1 MNNLDSALKYT
12 AENRQNFIKDLNELL
27 AIPSISADTNGKPA
41 MENAAR
47 WIEKSLQNNNFDI
60 VKIFQTAGNPVVYGE
75 KKTSKKDTQTILFYG
90 HYDVQPVEPLGEW
103 ESEPFAGVVRGD
115 YLFARGASDMK
126 GQYIACL
133 KAIESILSTCEL
145 PVNVKFILE
154 GEEEIGSPNLEDF
167 LKQHADLLKCDV
179 VVNPDTGMIAPD
191 VPTITYGLRG
201 LAYFELRVYGPSS
214 DLHSGVF
221 GGVVHN
227 PGQALCE
234 LIAGMHSSDGKV
246 TLPGFYDDV
255 RPLPASERAE
265 LNRLPVSDQDYLDQT
280 GAPALWGED
289 GYTPTER
296 LGARPTL
303 EVNGLYSGYIE
314 AGAKTVLP
322 SYAMAKISMRLV
334 PDQDP
339 QKVYDSLHLYLEQNA
354 PETIR
359 WELVNMS
366 GAPACVTN
374 RDLPAVKALSRAME
388 TVWGKTPVFRRD
400 GGSVPVVTHMQEILG
415 VDSILT
421 GFGMPDDHIHAPNE
435 RLHLPTWEKGIQALI
450 CFLFY
455 LAE

>member
-27 AIPSISADTNGKPA
+27 VIPSISADTNGKPA

-75 KKTSKKDTQTILFYG
+75 KKTSKKDAQTILFYG

-322 SYAMAKISMRLV
+322 SYAMAKISTRLV

>member
-1 MNNLDSALKYT
+1 MNNLESALKYA
-12 AENRQNFIKDLNELL
+12 AENHHKFIEDLNELL
-27 AIPSISADTNGKPA
+27 AIPSISADTNGKLA
-41 MENAAR
+41 MENAAQ
-47 WIEKSLQNNNFDI
+47 WIEKTLKNNNFDA
-60 VKIFQTAGNPVVYGE
+60 VKIYQTAGNPVVFGE
-75 KKTSKKDTQTILFYG
+75 KKISKKDAKTILIYG

-103 ESEPFAGVVRGD
+103 ESEPFTGVVRGD
-115 YLFARGASDMK
+115 YLFGRGASDMK

-133 KAIESILSTCEL
+133 KAIESILSTGDL

-154 GEEEIGSPNLEDF
+154 GEEEIGSPNLEGF

-179 VVNPDTGMIAPD
+179 VVNPDTGMIAAD
-191 VPTITYGLRG
+191 IPTITYGLRG
-201 LAYFELRVYGPSS
+201 LAYFELSVYGPSS

-221 GGVVHN
+221 GGIVHN

-265 LNRLPVSDQDYLDQT
+265 LNRLPVSNQDYLDQT
-280 GAPALWGED
+280 GVTALWGED

-339 QKVYDSLHLYLEQNA
+339 QKVHDSLDLYLKQHA
-354 PETIR
+354 PKTIR

-366 GAPACVTN
+366 GAPASITN
-374 RDLPAVKALSRAME
+374 REMPAVQALSRAME
-388 TVWGKTPVFRRD
+388 RVWGKTPVFRRD
-400 GGSVPVVTHMQEILG
+400 GGSVPVVGHMQEILG

-421 GFGMPDDHIHAPNE
+421 GFSMPDDHIHAPNE
-435 RLHLPTWEKGIQALI
+435 RLHLPTWEKGIQELI
-450 CFLFY
+450 YFLY
-455 LAE
+455 NIAE

>member
-1 MNNLDSALKYT
+1 MENIDSALQYA
-12 AENRQNFIKDLNELL
+12 AENHQNFINSLNELL
-27 AIPSISADTNGKPA
+27 AIPSISADSNGKSA
-41 MENAAR
+41 MEKAAR
-47 WIEKSLQNNNFDI
+47 WIEKSFQNNNFDVVNI
-60 VKIFQTAGNPVVYGE
+60 YQTAGNPVVYGE
-75 KKTSKKDTQTILFYG
+75 KKTSKKNALTILIYG

-103 ESEPFAGVVRGD
+103 ESEPFTGVIRGD

-126 GQYIACL
+126 GQYIASL
-133 KAIESILSTCEL
+133 KAIESILSTGEL

-154 GEEEIGSPNLEDF
+154 GEEEIGSPNLENF
-167 LKQHADLLKCDV
+167 LKQHTDLLKCDV
-179 VVNPDTGMIAPD
+179 VVNPDTGMLAPD

-201 LAYFELRVYGPSS
+201 LAYFELRVYGPSN

-234 LIAGMHSSDGKV
+234 LIAGMHSPDGKV

-255 RPLPASERAE
+255 RPLSASERAE
-265 LNRLPVSDQDYLDQT
+265 LNRLPVTDQDYLNQT
-280 GAPALWGED
+280 GVPELWGED

-314 AGAKTVLP
+314 VGAKTVLP

-339 QKVYDSLHLYLEQNA
+339 QKVYDSLNVYLKQHA
-354 PETIR
+354 PTTIR
-359 WELVNMS
+359 WELINMS
-366 GAPACVTN
+366 GAPASITN
-374 RDLPAVKALSRAME
+374 RNLPAVQALSRALE
-388 TVWGKTPVFRRD
+388 SVWGKTPVFRRD
-400 GGSVPVVTHMQEILG
+400 GGSVPVVGHMQEILG

-421 GFGMPDDHIHAPNE
+421 GFSMPDDHIHAPNE
-435 RLHLPTWEKGIQALI
+435 RLHLPTWKKGIQALI
-450 CFLFY
+450 RFLY
-455 LAE
+455 NLAE

>member
-1 MNNLDSALKYT
+1 MNNLESALKYA
-12 AENRQNFIKDLNELL
+12 AENHHKFIEDLNELL
-27 AIPSISADTNGKPA
+27 AIPSISADTNGKLA
-41 MENAAR
+41 MENAAQ
-47 WIEKSLQNNNFDI
+47 WIEKTLKNNNFDA
-60 VKIFQTAGNPVVYGE
+60 VKIYQTAGNPVVFGE
-75 KKTSKKDTQTILFYG
+75 KKISKKDAKTILIYG

-103 ESEPFAGVVRGD
+103 ESEPFTGVVRGD
-115 YLFARGASDMK
+115 YLFGRGASDMK

-133 KAIESILSTCEL
+133 KAIESILSTGDL

-154 GEEEIGSPNLEDF
+154 GEEEIGSPNLEGF

-179 VVNPDTGMIAPD
+179 VVNPDTGMIAAD
-191 VPTITYGLRG
+191 IPTITYGLRG
-201 LAYFELRVYGPSS
+201 LAYFELSVYGPSS

-221 GGVVHN
+221 GGIVHN

-265 LNRLPVSDQDYLDQT
+265 LNRLPVSNQDYLDQT
-280 GAPALWGED
+280 GVTALWGED

-339 QKVYDSLHLYLEQNA
+339 QKVHDSLDLYLKQHA
-354 PETIR
+354 PKTIR

-366 GAPACVTN
+366 GAPASITN
-374 RDLPAVKALSRAME
+374 REMPAVQALSRAME
-388 TVWGKTPVFRRD
+388 RVWGKTPVFRRD
-400 GGSVPVVTHMQEILG
+400 GGSVPVVGHMQEILG

-421 GFGMPDDHIHAPNE
+421 GFSMPDDHIHAPNE

-450 CFLFY
+450 YFLY
-455 LAE
+455 NIAE

>member
-1 MNNLDSALKYT
+1 MNNLESALKYA
-12 AENRQNFIKDLNELL
+12 AENHHKFIEDLNELL
-27 AIPSISADTNGKPA
+27 AIPSISADTNGKLA
-41 MENAAR
+41 MENAAQ
-47 WIEKSLQNNNFDI
+47 WIEKTLKNNNFDA
-60 VKIFQTAGNPVVYGE
+60 VKIYQTAGNPVVFGE
-75 KKTSKKDTQTILFYG
+75 KKISKKDAKTILIYG

-103 ESEPFAGVVRGD
+103 ESEPFTGVVRGD
-115 YLFARGASDMK
+115 YLFGRGASDMK

-133 KAIESILSTCEL
+133 KAIESILSTGDL

-154 GEEEIGSPNLEDF
+154 GEEEIGSPNLEGF

-179 VVNPDTGMIAPD
+179 VVNPDTGMIAAD
-191 VPTITYGLRG
+191 IPTITYGLRG
-201 LAYFELRVYGPSS
+201 LAYFELSVYGPSS

-221 GGVVHN
+221 GGIVHN

-265 LNRLPVSDQDYLDQT
+265 LNRLPVSNQDYLDQT
-280 GAPALWGED
+280 GVTALWGED

-339 QKVYDSLHLYLEQNA
+339 QKVHDSLDLYLKQHA
-354 PETIR
+354 PKTIR

-366 GAPACVTN
+366 GAPASITN
-374 RDLPAVKALSRAME
+374 REMPAVQALSRAME
-388 TVWGKTPVFRRD
+388 RVWGKTPVFRRD
-400 GGSVPVVTHMQEILG
+400 GGSVPVVGQMQEILG

-421 GFGMPDDHIHAPNE
+421 GFSMPDDHIHAPNE

-450 CFLFY
+450 YFLY
-455 LAE
+455 NIAE

>member
-1 MNNLDSALKYT
+1 MNNLDSALQYAVK
-12 AENRQNFIKDLNELL
+12 NRQQFISDLNELL
-27 AIPSISADTNGKPA
+27 AIPSVSADANGKPT

-47 WIEKSLQNNNFDI
+47 WIEKSLQNNNFDT
-60 VKIFQTAGNPVVYGE
+60 VKIYQTAGNPVVYGE
-75 KKTSKKDTQTILFYG
+75 KKTSKKDTQTILIYG
-90 HYDVQPVEPLGEW
+90 HYDVQPVEPLDEW
-103 ESEPFAGVVRGD
+103 NSEPFNGVIRGD

-126 GQYIACL
+126 GQYIACI
-133 KAIESILSTCEL
+133 KAIESILSTGEL

-154 GEEEIGSPNLEDF
+154 GEEEIGSPNLEEF

-191 VPTITYGLRG
+191 IPTITYGLRG
-201 LAYFELRVYGPSS
+201 LAYFELRVYGPST

-221 GGVVHN
+221 GGIVHN

-234 LIAGMHSSDGKV
+234 LIAGMHSSDGRV
-246 TLPGFYDDV
+246 ALPGFYDDV
-255 RPLPASERAE
+255 RPLPDAERAE

-280 GAPALWGED
+280 GVPELWGED

-303 EVNGLYSGYIE
+303 EVNGLYSGYID

-334 PDQDP
+334 PNQDP
-339 QKVYDSLHLYLEQNA
+339 QKVYESLNSYLKQKA
-354 PETIR
+354 PNTIR
-359 WELVNMS
+359 WELINMA
-366 GAPACVTN
+366 GGPACVTN
-374 RDLPAVKALSRAME
+374 RDLPAVQALSRAMD
-388 TVWGKTPVFRRD
+388 TIWGKTPVFRRD
-400 GGSVPVVTHMQEILG
+400 GGSVPVVAHMQEILG

-421 GFGMPDDHIHAPNE
+421 GFSMPDDHIHAPNE

-455 LAE
+455 LSE

>member
-1 MNNLDSALKYT
+1 MNNLDSALQYT
-12 AENRQNFIKDLNELL
+12 AKNRQKFIKDLNELL

-47 WIEKSLQNNNFDI
+47 WIKKSLQNNNFDT
-60 VKIFQTAGNPVVYGE
+60 VKIYQTAGNPVVYGE
-75 KKTSKKDTQTILFYG
+75 KKTGKKNAQTILFYG

-103 ESEPFAGVVRGD
+103 ESEPFEGVVRGD

-133 KAIESILSTCEL
+133 KAIESILSTGEL

-234 LIAGMHSSDGKV
+234 LIAGMHSSDMKV

-339 QKVYDSLHLYLEQNA
+339 QKVYDSLHLYLKQNA

-366 GAPACVTN
+366 GAPACITN
-374 RDLPAVKALSRAME
+374 RDLPAVQAMSRAME
-388 TVWGKTPVFRRD
+388 RIWGKTPVFRRD

-421 GFGMPDDHIHAPNE
+421 GFGLPDDHIHAPNE
-435 RLHLPTWEKGIQALI
+435 RLHLPTWEKGIQVLI
-450 CFLFY
+450 CFLFN